1 MLMIMMM
8 LLLLMMMM
16 LMMLMLS
23 KELFQKQQL
32 DVSISFQAVHEPLAV
47 GGSLLKILSL
57 QISWAAEAEILVFS
71 FEGSIKGAIFQMVYV
86 GMSKTHH
93 ISGFCE
99 LAPPYPYARF
109 FELENPTLHRIGLF
123 IAGNA

>member
-1 MLMIMMM
+1 MMLMIMMM
-8 LLLLMMMM
+8 LLLMMM